1 MKIKTSFVAGIAI
14 AACAATAV
22 FSGGHADKAAKA
34 AVKARQATMTL
45 YAFELGA
52 LGAMAKG
59 DVEYNADAA
68 TAAAANL
75 AKVTS
80 MNQARLWLP
89 GTSTAELGDATGAL
103 PALWES
109 GSKAADIGKE
119 LAMAAVAMEAAA
131 GEGLDSLRGAI
142 GAVGK
147 TCGAC
152 HDDYRK
158 SQ

>member
-1 MKIKTSFVAGIAI
+1 MKTRTSLVAGLAI

-22 FSGGHADKAAKA
+22 FSGGHADKAAMA
-34 AVKARQATMTL
+34 AVKARKATMTL

-52 LGAMAKG
+52 LGGMAKG
-59 DVEYNADAA
+59 DIEYDADAA
-68 TAAAANL
+68 KAAASNL
-75 AKVTS
+75 AKISS
-80 MNQARLWLP
+80 MNQMRLWMP

-103 PALWES
+103 PAIWES

-119 LAMAAVAMEAAA
+119 LAMAAAAMESAA

-158 SQ
+158 PQ